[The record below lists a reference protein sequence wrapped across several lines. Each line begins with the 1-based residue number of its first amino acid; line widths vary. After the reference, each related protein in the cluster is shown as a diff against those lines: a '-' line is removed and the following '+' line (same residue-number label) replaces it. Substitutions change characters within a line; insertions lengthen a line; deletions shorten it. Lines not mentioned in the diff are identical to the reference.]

1 MHRSIFNPNVLPL
14 RALNWVGRFDEMTV
28 LDRSRFTPQAPSNDI
43 VVMNYEIINGQVS
56 EKLKR
61 QRTDYNAII
70 FRGNSNDIKEDAY
83 LEKLE
88 K

>member
-1 MHRSIFNPNVLPL
+1 MVKFR
-14 RALNWVGRFDEMTV
+14 
-28 LDRSRFTPQAPSNDI
+28 
-43 VVMNYEIINGQVS
+43 
-56 EKLKR
+56 KLKR